1 MAYYKE
7 NWTTRVGC
15 WAHDRDLL
23 AGSKPRDQMLK
34 LVEEV
39 GELASGIQKNNHT
52 EIEDAIGDCAVVLC
66 ILASQMGLRFDDCQE
81 SAWEQIKDRKGKMVG
96 GVFVREKNDS
106 V

>member
-34 LVEEV
+34 LVEEM
-39 GELASGIQKNNHT
+39 GELASGIQKNNHA

-81 SAWEQIKDRKGKMVG
+81 AAWEQIKDRKGKMVG
-96 GVFVREKNDS
+96 GVFVKEVS
-106 V
+106 Q